1 MITAPQSSIEKGIG
15 ACPGAKCEWQ
25 GQGQGLPTDSLSS
38 NLGLALLDTE
48 YRNFVLLRAGGF
60 GNTISVSPEV
70 TFNGVIQYDIFS
82 ITITS

>member
-25 GQGQGLPTDSLSS
+25 VQGLPTDSLSS